1 LSSQNSIS
9 AKIPLK
15 IEDKEYS
22 QSTNTNS
29 IVCQQICTT
38 EMLHKA
44 LQVDGGEK
52 SIVCK
57 LRFTEKNREH
67 WKRLTC
73 EYLAFRVSRI
83 NYLKTPNNL
92 KQKLHYCIMRYGVYN
107 MYTCEI
113 YDNKAQV

>member
-44 LQVDGGEK
+44 LQVDGGK
-52 SIVCK
+52 KALYVNLDLQKKIVNIGK
-57 LRFTEKNREH
+57 
-67 WKRLTC
+67 
-73 EYLAFRVSRI
+73 
-83 NYLKTPNNL
+83 
-92 KQKLHYCIMRYGVYN
+92 
-107 MYTCEI
+107 
-113 YDNKAQV
+113 D